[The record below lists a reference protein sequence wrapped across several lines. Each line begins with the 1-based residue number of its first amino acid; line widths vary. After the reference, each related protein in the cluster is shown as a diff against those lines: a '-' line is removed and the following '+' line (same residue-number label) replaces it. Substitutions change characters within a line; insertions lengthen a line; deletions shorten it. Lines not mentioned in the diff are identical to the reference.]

1 MKAFNFRLEPVLKLR
16 EFAEKEARLALGR
29 AVSELN
35 AIEVQID
42 ANAAGSQAAACG
54 RFSQANST
62 TDIVRYEN
70 YINRLGDDRRRLL
83 ASAARAAQV
92 VEEKRRLY
100 NEASA
105 ERKSFSEVRKIQP
118 AEYQRAANLEEEK
131 TIDEMA
137 GSAAGRLSQG

>member
-1 MKAFNFRLEPVLKLR
+1 MKAFNFRLESVLKLR
-16 EFAEKEARLALGR
+16 EFAEQEARLALGK

-35 AIEVQID
+35 AIESQID

-62 TDIVRYEN
+62 TDIARYES
-70 YINRLGDDRRRLL
+70 YINRLAGQRRSLL
-83 ASAARAAQV
+83 AAADKAAQV

-105 ERKSFSEVRKIQP
+105 ERKSFSEVKKIQK
-118 AEYQRAANLEEEK
+118 AEYKRAAGLEEEK
-131 TIDEMA
+131 TIEEM
-137 GSAAGRLSQG
+137 SRQVVREF